1 MVLSSVRVSANQW
14 MDSKQRFKNTTCG
27 NGFCSKTGKNVI
39 KPKRICVAGRVKFS
53 LCDLVFL
60 PKITMDIEVKQ
71 NLIDMFPKSIKEISW
86 KWKFFLLEVCSGQS
100 SFGALKEESAL
111 LWIKGVFYKLE
122 IIVAI
127 FTQMLRTRSK
137 TELRLCR
144 EKSTL
149 EETVIS

>member
-1 MVLSSVRVSANQW
+1 METDSVQKREKMLSSRNAFVWRAGYSFLSAIL
-14 MDSKQRFKNTTCG
+14 F
-27 NGFCSKTGKNVI
+27 
-39 KPKRICVAGRVKFS
+39 
-53 LCDLVFL
+53 FL

-71 NLIDMFPKSIKEISW
+71 NLTDMFPKSIKEISW
-86 KWKFFLLEVCSGQS
+86 KWKIFLLEVCSGQS
-100 SFGALKEESAL
+100 RFGALKEESAL
-111 LWIKGVFYKLE
+111 LWIKDVFYKLV

>member
-1 MVLSSVRVSANQW
+1 METDSVQKREKCYQAE
-14 MDSKQRFKNTTCG
+14 THLCG
-27 NGFCSKTGKNVI
+27 GQGIV
-39 KPKRICVAGRVKFS
+39 FS
-53 LCDLVFL
+53 LWSCFL

-71 NLIDMFPKSIKEISW
+71 NLTDMFPKSIKEISW

-100 SFGALKEESAL
+100 RFGALKEESAL
-111 LWIKGVFYKLE
+111 LWIKDVFYKLV